1 MADPSEKNM
10 ARAKARM
17 AEGSGI
23 LYGLAVISGTAYPQ
37 VKLPTAAGQRGIGF
51 ALADT
56 AAGLPV
62 DVQTDGIA
70 IGIASA
76 AIAVDSYVEIA
87 GASGKL
93 RAITAGV
100 TTATHIMG
108 RAKTAAAADGD
119 HISID
124 QTDRGYAAT
133 T

>member
-10 ARAKARM
+10 ERAKSRL
-17 AEGSGI
+17 AEGAGI
-23 LYGLAVISGTAYPQ
+23 LFGLAVIDGTAYPQ
-37 VKLPTAAGQRGIGF
+37 AKLPTAAGQRGLGF
-51 ALADT
+51 ALHDA
-56 AAGLPV
+56 AAGAQL

-76 AIAVDSYVEIA
+76 AIAAGAYVEIA
-87 GASGKL
+87 GASGKV

-119 HISID
+119 QISID
-124 QTDRGYAAT
+124 QGDRGYAAT